1 MSSTA
6 PEAFASSCLETISH
20 LVTVSASVFYLVD
33 EALQPNN
40 YILHGMPENIHD
52 QYINHF
58 HNFDPLRPACFQ
70 KEDAVMVSLPPT
82 TIADNPHY
90 YYDFMLPN
98 HHHDITEIFIRQ
110 RRQIVAG
117 VSLLR
122 DAPFTDSERCRLRA
136 MLPLLEVLSRDL
148 LPERDVL
155 SFTAKEQEIVNL
167 VREGASN
174 KRIAIKLGISLSTVK
189 THLRNIFAKTNTI
202 NRTELVS
209 NGFYAHS

>member
-1 MSSTA
+1 MSCTT
-6 PEAFASSCLETISH
+6 PKAFASSCLETISH
-20 LVTVSASVFYLVD
+20 LVSVSSIVFYLVD
-33 EALQPNN
+33 EALRPNN
-40 YILHGMPENIHD
+40 YILHCMPENIHE

-70 KEDAVMVSLPPT
+70 CEDAVMVSLSPT

-98 HHHDITEIFIRQ
+98 HHRDITEIFIRQ
-110 RRQIVAG
+110 RRRIVAG

-122 DAPFTDSERCRLRA
+122 DTPFTDSERCRLRA
-136 MLPLLEVLSRDL
+136 VLPLLEVVSRDL

-174 KRIAIKLGISLSTVK
+174 KRIAMKLGISLSTVK
-189 THLRNIFAKTNTI
+189 THLRNIFAKTNAI